1 MSGVGNMRAIGFCV
15 LLVSETLACSGVEA
29 KDMLPVSGTQAAVLG
44 IETALLERQP
54 ATGQLF
60 PARVVIPA
68 RQIRL
73 VTAQLAG
80 RIESIAVRPDD
91 AVRAGQV
98 VAELQSPALARA
110 QAEFLQAW
118 NQERLLRKTLEREQS
133 LSPSFVPQ
141 KQLLATTNEHAQA
154 LAIVAE
160 RRHGLLH
167 FGMSDRAIEALCATQ
182 SVDSKLT
189 ITAPMDGV
197 ALEVSAVPGQTVE
210 AMAPLVKLAQLSP
223 LWIEIQV
230 PAAQA
235 SKFAVGDQVE
245 VADHAAAGQVLSIGA
260 TVDPMTQSLT
270 VRAGIAGPGR
280 ALRPGQ
286 AVEAQI
292 RSGPVA
298 DGEWR
303 VRTSAVVRRGK
314 DAVVFVETQEGYRPT
329 PVVTHDEFPEF
340 ITVTGPFRGDERVV
354 VRGLAA
360 LKGAW
365 QGLGGIQ

>member
-1 MSGVGNMRAIGFCV
+1 MSGVANMRIFGFCIA
-15 LLVSETLACSGVEA
+15 LVSHALAAASGEA
-29 KDMLPVSGTQAAVLG
+29 ADMLPVSSAQAAALG
-44 IETALLERQP
+44 IETARLERQA

-60 PARVVIPA
+60 PARLVIPP

-80 RIESIAVRPDD
+80 RIESITVRPDD
-91 AVRAGQV
+91 AVPAGQV
-98 VAELQSPALARA
+98 VAELHSPALARA

-118 NQERLLRKTLEREQS
+118 NQERLLRKNLEREQS
-133 LSPSFVPQ
+133 LSPNFVPQ

-154 LAIVAE
+154 LAVVAE
-160 RRHGLLH
+160 RRQSLLH
-167 FGMSDRAIEALCATQ
+167 FGMSDSAIEALGATQ
-182 SVDSKLT
+182 SVNSKLA
-189 ITAPMDGV
+189 IIAPIDGIV
-197 ALEVSAVPGQTVE
+197 LEISAVPGQTVE
-210 AMAPLVKLAQLSP
+210 AMAPLVRLAQLSP
-223 LWIEIQV
+223 LWVEVQV

-235 SKFAVGDQVE
+235 SKFAVGDMVE
-245 VADHAAAGQVLSIGA
+245 IADHGAAGKVMSIGA

-280 ALRPGQ
+280 DLRPGQ
-286 AVEAQI
+286 AVEALI
-292 RSGPVA
+292 RSGPTA

-303 VRTSAVVRRGK
+303 VRASAVVRRGK
-314 DAVVFVETQEGYRPT
+314 KAVVFVETQEGYRPT
-329 PVVTHDEFPEF
+329 PVLTHDEFPEF